1 MLMGIKEETPITM
14 AEVVALAGDS
24 DKGKEIKKFIK
35 NFNKMPVEKAKEMK
49 EELGA
54 LDLIKL
60 KEASIVKIIDFM
72 PTDASELNKILVEVS
87 LDQDE
92 VTKILDVVGKFK

>member
-1 MLMGIKEETPITM
+1 MVVKEETPITM

-35 NFNKMPVEKAKEMK
+35 SFNKMSVEDAKAMK
-49 EELGA
+49 EELKA

-60 KEASIVKIIDFM
+60 KEAYIVKIVDFM

-87 LDQDE
+87 LDQEE
-92 VTKILDVVGKFK
+92 VTKILDVVAKFK